1 MNRREGPRVG
11 MTAETSHLVEREQT
25 APHLGSGDVAVY
37 ATPAMAAL
45 AERLCAEMVE
55 PRLADSET
63 TVGIRLD
70 IQHLAPTPVG
80 GRVRARA
87 RLEKVEGNRLSFHV
101 DVRDEHELVG
111 EIQHER
117 AIVDVP
123 RFMRRVK
130 AKQAE
135 RS

>member
-1 MNRREGPRVG
+1 MTRRDGPRVG

-25 APHLGSGDVAVY
+25 APHLGSGDLAVY

-55 PRLADSET
+55 PSLADDQT
-63 TVGIRLD
+63 TVGVHLD

-80 GRVRARA
+80 ARVKAHA
-87 RLEKVEGNRLSFHV
+87 RLEAVEGHQLSFRV
-101 DVRDEHELVG
+101 DVRDDHELVG
-111 EIQHER
+111 EIQHKR

-123 RFMRRVK
+123 RFMRRVR
-130 AKQAE
+130 AKQSD

>member
-1 MNRREGPRVG
+1 MSRHEGPRVG
-11 MTAETSHLVEREQT
+11 MTAETSHLIEREQT
-25 APHLGSGDVAVY
+25 APHLGSGDLAVY

-55 PRLADSET
+55 PRLADNQT
-63 TVGIRLD
+63 TVGVRLD

-80 GRVRARA
+80 ARVKAHA
-87 RLEKVEGNRLSFHV
+87 RLEAVEGNRLSFQI
-101 DVRDEHELVG
+101 DVRDDHEKVG
-111 EIQHER
+111 QIQHER

-123 RFMRRVK
+123 RFMRRVR
-130 AKQAE
+130 AKQAD